1 MVEYAA
7 GMADIGINDAETVL
21 GTNKKRQETAKK
33 E

>member
-21 GTNKKRQETAKK
+21 GTNKKREETT
-33 E
+33 